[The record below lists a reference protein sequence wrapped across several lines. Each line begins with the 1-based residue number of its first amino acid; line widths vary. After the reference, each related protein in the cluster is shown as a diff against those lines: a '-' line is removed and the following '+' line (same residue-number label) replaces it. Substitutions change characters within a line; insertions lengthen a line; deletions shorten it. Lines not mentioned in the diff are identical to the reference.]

1 MADIRTDLVIDVKD
15 LTCPR
20 PLLSAKQ
27 ALEGMQS
34 GQTLEVIATDTTTTS
49 SFPPFLKRTGD
60 ELLGVETRGAVIH
73 LFIKK
78 K

>member
-1 MADIRTDLVIDVKD
+1 MENIKSDIVIDVKH

-20 PLLSAKQ
+20 PLLTAKQ
-27 ALEGMQS
+27 TLEGMQT

-60 ELLGVETRGAVIH
+60 ELLKVVTKGNEIH

>member
-1 MADIRTDLVIDVKD
+1 MNVKPDLVIDVKG
-15 LTCPR
+15 LHCPR

-27 ALEGMQS
+27 TLEKMTP

-49 SFPPFLKRTGD
+49 SFPPYLKRSGD
-60 ELLGVETRGAVIH
+60 ELLRIEMRGDEIH
-73 LFIKK
+73 LLIKK